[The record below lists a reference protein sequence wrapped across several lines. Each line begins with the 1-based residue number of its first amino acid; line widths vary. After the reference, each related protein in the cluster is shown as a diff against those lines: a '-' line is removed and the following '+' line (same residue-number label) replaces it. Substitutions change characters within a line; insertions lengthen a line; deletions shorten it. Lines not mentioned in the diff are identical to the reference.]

1 MYSTLQ
7 NECFKTNKAKIK
19 KNSAKKMFAT
29 KNSPK
34 IRGLVG
40 LKNLGNTCFINSVIQ
55 CLSNL
60 QPLSDYIEKDYHMI
74 DINTDNILGSGG
86 LIAISFSNLINE
98 IWTTKDSVITP
109 QEFMNIV

>member
-1 MYSTLQ
+1 
-7 NECFKTNKAKIK
+7 
-19 KNSAKKMFAT
+19 
-29 KNSPK
+29 
-34 IRGLVG
+34 
-40 LKNLGNTCFINSVIQ
+40 
-55 CLSNL
+55 
-60 QPLSDYIEKDYHMI
+60 MI